1 VEDLNA
7 TSNNFPGIDLISL
20 DGAYGVQATAD
31 LKKQKFDKTIEAL
44 TKELNQPKNRLKTL
58 KKVEVIG
65 LARLNN
71 TKVTSWTR
79 VTSPNQTIE
88 IRGISLEKRLELENQ
103 SEAALDQL
111 DRAFHG
117 LASTH
122 SPYHL
127 RSDREELEKAIL
139 PFLDRKAI
147 HDRRAAEEDWH
158 AMQDAMLSIRR
169 LLTQGVNDVGVP
181 TTRPYATFEPEAA
194 RLLKHI
200 YDATSA
206 ISALLKDELRHP
218 GALRDSDWSLLEGH
232 RLRIQ
237 EHVTELAI
245 GANLTPPSW

>member
-127 RSDREELEKAIL
+127 RSDRDELEKAIL

-194 RLLKHI
+194 RLLKQI

-245 GANLTPPSW
+245 GANLTTPSW